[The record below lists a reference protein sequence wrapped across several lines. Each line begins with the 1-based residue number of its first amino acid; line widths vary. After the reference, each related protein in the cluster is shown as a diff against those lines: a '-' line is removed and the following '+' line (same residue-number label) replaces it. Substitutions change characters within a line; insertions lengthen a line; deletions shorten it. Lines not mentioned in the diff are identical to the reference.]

1 MIPVPTETLAALV
14 DGTHS
19 QPHAVL
25 GPHADADG
33 VTIQVLRPDAT
44 AVDVVVGGQNQ
55 PMEHEHAG
63 VWVTELAGTD
73 IPDYR
78 LAVAYGGDK
87 LPADDPYRFLPTL
100 GEIDQHLIAEG
111 RHEQLWD
118 VLGAHEHRY
127 ETLNGPVRGWRS
139 RCGRPT
145 RRESGWSATSIT
157 GTAPPPYAVAGQQ
170 RGVGG
175 VRPRDRGGD
184 PLQVRDHRARRCAP
198 TQGRSDGPG
207 HRGPAGHRLRGV
219 RQ

>member
-33 VTIQVLRPDAT
+33 VTIRVLRPDAT

-111 RHEQLWD
+111 RHALRPGD
-118 VLGAHEHRY
+118 SLRIPGPGTSGA
-127 ETLNGPVRGWRS
+127 L
-139 RCGRPT
+139 
-145 RRESGWSATSIT
+145 IT
-157 GTAPPPYAVAGQQ
+157 GS
-170 RGVGG
+170 RGKLTLSC
-175 VRPRDRGGD
+175 R
-184 PLQVRDHRARRCAP
+184 
-198 TQGRSDGPG
+198 
-207 HRGPAGHRLRGV
+207 
-219 RQ
+219 